1 MGERGGGGGS
11 LVPLFVLVTMS
22 QLHKCH
28 KGVRKLTTEVTSA
41 DVLTPGGNVEASTE
55 RERVCAR
62 GERGKEWVC
71 VGERERERERER
83 LSVSL
88 CHL

>member
-1 MGERGGGGGS
+1 MCLRGEGGGS

-41 DVLTPGGNVEASTE
+41 DVVTPGGNVEASTE
-55 RERVCAR
+55 RERECVHVVR
-62 GERGKEWVC
+62 EGKSECVWV
-71 VGERERERERER
+71 RERERERD
-83 LSVSL
+83 LV
-88 CHL
+88 